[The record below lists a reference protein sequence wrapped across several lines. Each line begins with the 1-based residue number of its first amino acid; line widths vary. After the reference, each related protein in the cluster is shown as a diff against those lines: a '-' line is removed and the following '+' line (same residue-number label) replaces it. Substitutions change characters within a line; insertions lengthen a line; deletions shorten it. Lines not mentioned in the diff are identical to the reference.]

1 MRGKGFDAD
10 CVGVRTGIT
19 PAYAGKRDI
28 TIPADAPVQD
38 HPRLCGEKW

>member
-19 PAYAGKRDI
+19 PAYAGKSCRGYQKL
-28 TIPADAPVQD
+28 A
-38 HPRLCGEKW
+38 L